1 MYVDSEVVVQLSG
14 MNSRGTQP
22 NNVKVKCVHIIKGF
36 YIGVMIVCIRH
47 DWTGA
52 SFQVLFL
59 WLSYMVNMTV
69 LKGDGLTGM
78 VQ

>member
-22 NNVKVKCVHIIKGF
+22 NNLKVKCVHIIKGF
-36 YIGVMIVCIRH
+36 YIGVIVCIRR
-47 DWTGA
+47 DWTGV
-52 SFQVLFL
+52 SFQILFL
-59 WLSYMVNMTV
+59 WLSYMVNLTV